1 MQFILRLEIIEIFAF
16 IFEFKFHLQIRKVK
30 IVNNMNNFNKMA
42 DAICVVAEEPPPY
55 LKLIADCWEHIFD
68 RLSIKDILIMGQTCK
83 RMSQMSG
90 YYIREYNPYVEFW
103 MTKAGV
109 QSQDV
114 YVQSDFYRFIGR
126 LIIGPGNES
135 EFHLNVDQFNALKT
149 IVFFDCQIT
158 ETQIDGM
165 QNVLKNIESIQLNT
179 NKVPGSILEQFS
191 KYCPKLKQLDACD
204 PEAALF
210 LQHFPA
216 LECLRYLPFRCM
228 QTDDV
233 KTFFEKHSKLKQFVT
248 SRGFLWEN
256 RDILNQTTAHL
267 EFLNVYFNKSDSTV
281 PFNEF
286 IEILKTLH
294 ERGFFKKLQLSL
306 PHGIETSSLVHFR
319 NSISTL
325 PQFDRLFVSTHSL
338 VDLPSLTHLRS
349 LRIQELLC
357 GFNCTITE
365 VESLAKNLTNLEHLT
380 FQSANVSAIR
390 PFVRYSKKLQIITIF
405 FLLDSCLNVNALI
418 KERRQLPDACKIVLC
433 VPEKVYLATNA
444 RSLSLNLI
452 KILRADPL
460 TYFQYI

>member
-1 MQFILRLEIIEIFAF
+1 
-16 IFEFKFHLQIRKVK
+16 
-30 IVNNMNNFNKMA
+30 MNDCSQMA
-42 DAICVVAEEPPPY
+42 DAISAVAADVSETTSDCHEKESPAY

-68 RLSIKDILIMGQTCK
+68 RLSIKDILIMSQTCK
-83 RMSQMSG
+83 RMNQMSG

-103 MTKAGV
+103 MTKKGV

-114 YVQSDFYRFIGR
+114 YVHSDFYRFIGR
-126 LIIGPGNES
+126 LIIGPNNES
-135 EFHLNVDQFNALKT
+135 EFILNVELFNALKT

-179 NKVPGSILEQFS
+179 NKVPSCIFKQFS
-191 KYCPKLKQLDACD
+191 MYCLKLKQLDAFD
-204 PEAALF
+204 PESALF
-210 LQHFPA
+210 LQSYPT
-216 LECLRYLPFRCM
+216 LECLRYLPVQCV
-228 QTDDV
+228 QIEDL
-233 KTFFEKHSKLKQFVT
+233 KTFFGKHLKLKQFVT
-248 SRGFLWEN
+248 SRGFIWAN

-281 PFNEF
+281 PFDQF
-286 IEILKTLH
+286 IEFLKTLY
-294 ERGFFKKLQLSL
+294 ERGFYKTLQLSL
-306 PHGIETSSLVHFR
+306 PHGIETNSLVHLR

-325 PQFDRLFVSTHSL
+325 PRFDRLFVSTHSFI
-338 VDLPSLTHLRS
+338 DLASLTHLKS

-380 FQSANVSAIR
+380 FQSANISAIR
-390 PFVRYSKKLQIITIF
+390 PFVRFTKKLQIITIF
-405 FLLDSCLNVNALI
+405 FLLDSCLNLNALNE
-418 KERRQLPDACKIVLC
+418 ERRKLPDACKIVLC
-433 VPEKVYLATNA
+433 VPEKVYLATKWKS
-444 RSLSLNLI
+444 RSLSLNLV